1 MLTSY
6 HDDDHIY
13 PAIRA
18 GALSYLLKSVGLE
31 ELTEAVRKAA
41 RGEAVLHPH
50 VAARLVRELHGAGRE
65 TYLLY
70 ASLSKRERQVLQ
82 RIAEGMSNAQIAASL
97 VISERTVKS
106 HVNNILGKLQVAD
119 RTPAAIYAWRE
130 DSPKVDRP
138 GARFRFYQSVRNI
151 AIESC
156 HRADIRNFRAGR
168 WSVCAVVS
176 RHSTTWSRGLPTMR
190 LRRPRCS
197 SFARSAASESRP
209 SQRSR
214 VPGRGRCR
222 YICLARLARLSADR
236 FAAAPEGHNGP
247 HANLTWYIT

>member
-1 MLTSY
+1 MNDLVTVLIVDDHAVVRLGIRALLEAEGGFEVLGEAGSGGEAVLMAADLAPDVVLMDLVMPEMDGVAATRLVKQESPRSQIIVLTSY

-70 ASLSKRERQVLQ
+70 ASLSERERQVLQ

-119 RTPAAIYAWRE
+119 RTQAAIYAWRE
-130 DSPKVDRP
+130 
-138 GARFRFYQSVRNI
+138 G
-151 AIESC
+151 
-156 HRADIRNFRAGR
+156 
-168 WSVCAVVS
+168 
-176 RHSTTWSRGLPTMR
+176 
-190 LRRPRCS
+190 
-197 SFARSAASESRP
+197 FAK
-209 SQRSR
+209 
-214 VPGRGRCR
+214 G
-222 YICLARLARLSADR
+222 
-236 FAAAPEGHNGP
+236 
-247 HANLTWYIT
+247 